1 MRFSTV
7 DQTATPAEI
16 REQLLRFFEPMLPG
30 ILCKTVWVGS
40 LTLPS
45 LGRPSR
51 FSLGLGHLRVVS
63 PSNSPVCATVLGP

>member
-16 REQLLRFFEPMLPG
+16 REQLLRFFEPMLLG

-45 LGRPSR
+45 LGRPSG
-51 FSLGLGHLRVVS
+51 FSLGHLRVVAS
-63 PSNSPVCATVLGP
+63 PDAPVLGTAAGW